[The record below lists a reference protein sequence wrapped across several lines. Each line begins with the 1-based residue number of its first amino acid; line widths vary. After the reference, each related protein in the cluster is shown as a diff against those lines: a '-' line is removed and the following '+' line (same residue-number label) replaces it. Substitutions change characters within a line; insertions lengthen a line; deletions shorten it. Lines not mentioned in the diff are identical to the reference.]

1 MKRQATAPTGT
12 AQSFAINETFFSLTD
27 PKGII
32 IAGNDVF
39 ARTSGYLIDELLGA
53 PHNIIRHPDMPRCV
67 FSMLWENCSN
77 NKPFAGYVKNHAQNG
92 NHYWVFA
99 IIEPLE
105 QEILS
110 IRIKP
115 SCQTLETVEALYSRL
130 IDLEEEHIAAG
141 HSPREATAVSQA
153 ELQREI
159 SQLGFDS
166 YTSISQHFLNLEIK
180 SRDKISTDTAQRLYP
195 QRLRPDSDP
204 ILQETFESTLSSYQV
219 LGNTFSNLDKFL
231 STSTDMRKGRLALID
246 SAEHFRHYALNTNI
260 ASAPLGDLGATIGT
274 ITEFLHNQAQS
285 FSRNA
290 LQIDKT
296 TIDTAH
302 IVSEIVSRLASARV
316 QLEML
321 LTFMEERTH
330 KESSENQEQLSK
342 MTVSLQTAIRR
353 TLASAIKSAEQ
364 LCLYLPELKR
374 KKEEL
379 LKTIVSFNAAQTS
392 GMIECARIPQAQSL
406 ADMFLEFGHRIQQ
419 AKEEIDGAY
428 SITDRLQKLCQTTPK
443 LIEQA
448 QGLLTAPA
456 TA

>member
-27 PKGII
+27 LKGII
-32 IAGNDVF
+32 TAGNDVF
-39 ARTSGYLIDELLGA
+39 ARTSGYAISELLGA

-77 NKPFAGYVKNHAQNG
+77 NLPFAGYVKNHAQNG

-99 IIEPLE
+99 LIEPLGE
-105 QEILS
+105 EILS

-130 IDLEEEHIAAG
+130 IALEEEHIEAG
-141 HSPREATAVSQA
+141 SSPREATVVSQA

-166 YTSISQHFLNLEIK
+166 YTSISQHFLNIEIK
-180 SRDKISTDTAQRLYP
+180 SRDKISTDTAKRLYP
-195 QRLRPDSDP
+195 ERLGTSTDSSF
-204 ILQETFESTLSSYQV
+204 QETFESTLSCYQV
-219 LGNTFSNLDKFL
+219 LGKTFSNLDKFL
-231 STSTDMRKGRLALID
+231 SISADMGKGRLALIG

-260 ASAPLGDLGATIGT
+260 ASTPLGGLGATIGT

-290 LQIDKT
+290 HQIDKIT
-296 TIDTAH
+296 KDTSH
-302 IVSEIVSRLASARV
+302 IVSEIVSRLASARI

-321 LTFMEERTH
+321 LTFMEERTRR
-330 KESSENQEQLSK
+330 ESSENQAQLSK
-342 MTVSLQTAIRR
+342 MTSSLQSAIRR
-353 TLASAIKSAEQ
+353 TLASAITSAEQ
-364 LCLYLPELKR
+364 LCLSLPELQR

-392 GMIECARIPQAQSL
+392 GLIECARIPQARAL
-406 ADMFLEFGHRIQQ
+406 ADMFVDFGKRIQQ
-419 AKEEIDGAY
+419 AKDEIDGAY
-428 SITDRLQKLCQTTPK
+428 SIADKLQKLSNATPL
-443 LIEQA
+443 LITQA
-448 QGLLTAPA
+448 QSLLSVPA
-456 TA
+456 RA